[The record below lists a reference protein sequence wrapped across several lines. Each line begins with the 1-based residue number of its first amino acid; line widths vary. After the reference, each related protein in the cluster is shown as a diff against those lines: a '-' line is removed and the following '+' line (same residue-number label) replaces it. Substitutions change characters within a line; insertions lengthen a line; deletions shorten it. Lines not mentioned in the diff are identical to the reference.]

1 MGSSHTNQRTDL
13 DRNPIE
19 VKLTWPIFKGEK
31 RED

>member
-13 DRNPIE
+13 DRISIE
-19 VKLTWPIFKGEK
+19 VKLTWLIFKGEK